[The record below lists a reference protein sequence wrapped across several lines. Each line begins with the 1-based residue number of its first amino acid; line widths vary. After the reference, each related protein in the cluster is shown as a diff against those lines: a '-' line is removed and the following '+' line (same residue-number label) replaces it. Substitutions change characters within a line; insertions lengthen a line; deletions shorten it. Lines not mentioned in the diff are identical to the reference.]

1 MRIIFLGSPAI
12 AVIPLEALVR
22 AGYQIV
28 AVVTQPDRPAGRR
41 NMLTPPPVK
50 LAAERLGLPVFQ
62 PQTLRELAAVA
73 HIAALQPDLGVVAAY
88 GEILRKNVL
97 ELPPLG
103 YLNIHPSLLP
113 RYRGPAPVTGAIL
126 AGDPETG
133 VSVMRLDSGMDSG
146 PILAQ
151 QAVPLPPDARAGDFT
166 MAMFEL
172 GSQLLLDVLPA
183 YIHGTLIPQPQD
195 HSRATFT
202 AMLRKQDGQVDW
214 RMPAVQIERMVRA
227 YDPWPGTYT
236 FWKGQQLKLLDV
248 GVRPDLPPTH
258 PIGTLWSE
266 AGQPL
271 VTTGTDVLELR
282 QVQPAGKRPMTGAV
296 WLNGQRNAIGQQF
309 DFPQE

>member
-151 QAVPLPPDARAGDFT
+151 QAVPLPPDARAGNFT

-214 RMPAVQIERMVRA
+214 HMPAVQIERMVRA

>member
-113 RYRGPAPVTGAIL
+113 RYRGPAPITGAIL

-151 QAVPLPPDARAGDFT
+151 QAVPLPPDARAGNFT

-214 RMPAVQIERMVRA
+214 HMPAVQIERMVRA

>member
-151 QAVPLPPDARAGDFT
+151 QAVPLPPDARAGNFT

-271 VTTGTDVLELR
+271 VATGTDVLELR

>member
-73 HIAALQPDLGVVAAY
+73 HIAAFQPDLGVVAAY

-271 VTTGTDVLELR
+271 VTTSTDVLELR

-309 DFPQE
+309 DFPRE

>member
-151 QAVPLPPDARAGDFT
+151 QAVPLPPDARAGNFT

-309 DFPQE
+309 DPPQE

>member
-151 QAVPLPPDARAGDFT
+151 QAVPLPPDARAGNFT

-248 GVRPDLPPTH
+248 GVRPDLPAMH

-309 DFPQE
+309 DPPQE